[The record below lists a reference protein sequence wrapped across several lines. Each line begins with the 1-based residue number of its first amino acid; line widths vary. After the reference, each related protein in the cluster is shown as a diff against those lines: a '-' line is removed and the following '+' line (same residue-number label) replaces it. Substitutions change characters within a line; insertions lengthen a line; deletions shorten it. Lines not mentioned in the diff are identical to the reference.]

1 MGDRR
6 LRVITGEVAPVVE
19 TRDPRRFQAECVE
32 AFVASWTARGFAES
46 TIANDVGVLERML
59 AALGRPAWEVS
70 AEDVD
75 RVVGELA
82 SLGRAVSTRRN
93 YLQVFKGF
101 HRFLEVRKAAEIEA
115 AFGVRLACP
124 LDEFNA
130 ARHVSDDS
138 PTAQVPPTP
147 ERVAAFFEFLKGR
160 IATARKYA
168 PAARDYA
175 LFRTLYHAGLRS
187 EEVVMLDGSD
197 MHLGRGP
204 FGKLHV
210 RFGKGA
216 KGSGPRP
223 RWVPMLDGLDLVVRW
238 YLADVRG
245 RFPDSPV
252 LLCDESGGRMAAATI
267 RNRLRHLMG
276 VEGRPESEWFSPHGM
291 RRACATHN
299 YERGVD
305 LVAIQQLLGHWTVA
319 STMRYVRPSETF
331 IEDAYQR
338 AISATL
344 SELTGG
350 E

>member
-1 MGDRR
+1 VGDRR

-70 AEDVD
+70 ADDVD

-187 EEVVMLDGSD
+187 EEVVMLDRSD
-197 MHLGRGP
+197 VHLGRGP

-223 RWVPMLDGLDLVVRW
+223 RWVPMLDGLDLVLRW

-245 RFPDSPV
+245 RFPDGPV

-267 RNRLRHLMG
+267 RNRLRHLMT